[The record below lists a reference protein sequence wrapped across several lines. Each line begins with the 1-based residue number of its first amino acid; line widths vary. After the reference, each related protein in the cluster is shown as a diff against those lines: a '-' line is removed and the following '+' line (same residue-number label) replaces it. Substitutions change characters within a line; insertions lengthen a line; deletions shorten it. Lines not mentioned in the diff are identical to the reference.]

1 MVVILIRWYIK
12 NDKTTKF
19 ISHWEN
25 VMKVSKGK
33 GLFRETLCKANPK
46 IEDPKFHTFNLD
58 NPFYTTFINVGMW
71 ESVDAFDNAVSAP
84 YIRKPILDGD
94 REEYLHIT
102 EFEFKIRER
111 IVLEEVSSRGIDLP
125 KAKMEE

>member
-12 NDKTTKF
+12 NEKVDEF
-19 ISHWEN
+19 VSYWEN
-25 VMKVSKGK
+25 IMKVDKGK
-33 GLFRETLCKANPK
+33 GLFRETLCKVNPK

-71 ESVDAFDNAVSAP
+71 ESVEAFDTAVSAP
-84 YIRKPILDGD
+84 YIKPAIIDGG
-94 REEYLHIT
+94 EKYLHIT
-102 EFEFKIRER
+102 QFEFKIRER

-125 KAKMEE
+125 QAKVEE

>member
-1 MVVILIRWYIK
+1 V
-12 NDKTTKF
+12 
-19 ISHWEN
+19 
-25 VMKVSKGK
+25 
-33 GLFRETLCKANPK
+33 
-46 IEDPKFHTFNLD
+46 
-58 NPFYTTFINVGMW
+58 W

-94 REEYLHIT
+94 GERYLRIT

-125 KAKMEE
+125 KAKVEE